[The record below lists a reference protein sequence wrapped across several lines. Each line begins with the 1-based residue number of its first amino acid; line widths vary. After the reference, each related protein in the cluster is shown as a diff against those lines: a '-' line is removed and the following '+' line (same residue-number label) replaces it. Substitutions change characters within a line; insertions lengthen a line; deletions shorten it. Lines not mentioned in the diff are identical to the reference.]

1 MRPCIFLIK
10 RQQINNIFPYLA
22 VTEPLYFNMQRINE
36 PELMNDK
43 AQAEAYAAA
52 DFEQSD
58 KLIIEAF
65 DLHFPGT
72 QIKDSILDL
81 GCGPGNISFQVAKRF
96 PDCHVIAIDGST
108 EMIRL
113 ANERRLRERLQD
125 QISFIKGI
133 IPDTIIPQT
142 HYSAIVSN
150 SLLHHLQHPDVLWST
165 VKQHASPNT
174 KVLIIDL
181 FRPQSEKDALS
192 IVKRYS
198 GDEPEIL
205 QHDFYHS
212 LLAAFTTEEIELQL
226 VCAGMADLKVK
237 TITDRHVLIVGEIT
251 I

>member
-1 MRPCIFLIK
+1 
-10 RQQINNIFPYLA
+10 
-22 VTEPLYFNMQRINE
+22 MQRILE

-65 DLHFPGT
+65 DVYFPGT
-72 QIKDSILDL
+72 EIKGSILDL

-96 PDCHVIAIDGST
+96 PDCHVLGIDGAT

-113 ANERRLRERLQD
+113 ANERRIRERLQD
-125 QISFIKGI
+125 RITFITGI
-133 IPDTIIPQT
+133 IPDTMIPQA

-150 SLLHHLQHPDVLWST
+150 SFLHHLHYPDVLWST
-165 VKQHASPNT
+165 VKQNASPNT
-174 KVLIIDL
+174 KIVIIDL
-181 FRPQSEKDALS
+181 FRPQTKEDALT
-192 IVKRYS
+192 IVKKYS

-212 LLAAFTTEEIELQL
+212 LLAAFTPEEIEQQL
-226 VCAGMADLKVK
+226 VCAGMTELKVK
-237 TITDRHVLIVGEIT
+237 TITDRHVLIYG
-251 I
+251 